1 MIANGLGTVPSGD
14 RSANGRHYAAPMVDD
29 GAQGRPPRDEAAA
42 QRDLELARAAAAGD
56 ARALDDL
63 LARHYD
69 RVHLI
74 CRRILRNP
82 QDAADAR
89 QEAMLSIARNIGS
102 FEGRNDFGAWVY
114 RIATNASIDLHRRA
128 YRREEAADHLS
139 QIVSPSSGTSTIVR
153 TRLDVDRAL
162 EQLPEEYR
170 EALVMREIGDLEYSD
185 IADILGVPIGTVRSR
200 IARGRE
206 MLARLLAD

>member
-1 MIANGLGTVPSGD
+1 MDD
-14 RSANGRHYAAPMVDD
+14 RADRGSDAD
-29 GAQGRPPRDEAAA
+29 AAA
-42 QRDLELARAAAAGD
+42 REDLELARAAAAGD
-56 ARALDDL
+56 AGALDRL
-63 LARHYD
+63 LARHHD
-69 RVHLI
+69 RIHLI
-74 CRRILRNP
+74 CRKILRDP

-89 QEAMLSIARNIGS
+89 QEAMILITRHIGS

-139 QIVSPSSGTSTIVR
+139 QIVSPSSGTSTIIR

-162 EQLPEEYR
+162 EQLPVEYR
-170 EALVMREIGDLEYSD
+170 EAVVMRAIGDLEYSD
-185 IADILGVPIGTVRSR
+185 IAEILDVPIGTVRSR

-206 MLARLLAD
+206 MLVQLLT